1 MEVLKKKAIII
12 RKRVPEKLRT
22 ANHRVGGVGSYYRAL
37 EKHLPE
43 DIGLFDFQANMHN
56 QSFILAIYLLLKSY
70 TKLIL
75 SIIKRE
81 ADVYLINTSLDNVG
95 IFRDGLIA
103 LLFRLFKVRFIVF
116 FRGWHPATEYKINKQ
131 SLTKQF
137 FKRTFLSSNHIIVL
151 STQFEKKLR
160 DWGYSGQISIE
171 TTVVDDDL
179 IFSYQN
185 NGKKPISPD
194 HFNLF
199 YIGNVIKDKGIYE
212 ILEACNLLKNE
223 GKDHI
228 NFILAGDGKELDV
241 AKSRSF
247 SLNLPIVFTGY
258 TVGDAKKELFN
269 KADLFVFPS
278 YHEGMPNAVLEAM
291 AFGLPVL
298 TTMVGGI
305 PDFFEE
311 GKMGFYIDMYSPKDI
326 VDKIKMLDDDRE
338 LVQKI
343 SEFNFQYARRFYA
356 SEASKRLSSIIYSVY
371 DSIEP
376 QNP

>member
-1 MEVLKKKAIII
+1 MKKKAIII
-12 RKRVPEKLRT
+12 RKRVSEKFRS

-56 QSFILAIYLLLKSY
+56 QSFILAIYFLLKSY
-70 TKLIL
+70 IKLTS

-81 ADVYLINTSLDNVG
+81 TSVYLLNTSLDNVG

-103 LLFRLFKVRFIVF
+103 LIFRLFKVRFIVF
-116 FRGWHPATEYKINKQ
+116 FRGWHPSTEKKIDKKFLINK
-131 SLTKQF
+131 L
-137 FKRTFLSSNHIIVL
+137 FKKTFLKSNHIIVL
-151 STQFEKKLR
+151 SNQFEKKLR
-160 DWGYSGQISIE
+160 DWGYNGQISTE

-179 IFSYQN
+179 ISSYQN
-185 NGKKPISPD
+185 NGNKSISTD

-212 ILEACNLLKNE
+212 ILEACNLLKKE

-228 NFILAGDGKELDV
+228 NFILAGDGKELTT

-291 AFGLPVL
+291 AFGLPIL
-298 TTMVGGI
+298 TTRVGGI

-311 GKMGFYIDMYSPKDI
+311 GKMGFFIDMYSSEDI
-326 VDKIKMLDDDRE
+326 VEKIKMLDTDRE

-356 SEASKRLSSIIYSVY
+356 SEASRRLSSIVYSVY

-376 QNP
+376 NNP